1 MELSLHQ
8 VKKILHWVTVWTL
21 HEMLNYTECTLSI
34 ANFASSQI
42 WNGWQF
48 WTKKFPP
55 QLVLLLNIFT
65 KVSIN
70 FAKNG
75 LCKCSQ
81 CYPFIFN
88 TLLSVL
94 VVTLLIPERYC
105 ICLNIKFPA
114 SVFRMSFSVLIT
126 FLLPLFVSFFP
137 VDTHRRFNVDTTSY
151 RRWNDVVS
159 LLGWSTTSFTSV
171 KVTLLF
177 H

>member
-1 MELSLHQ
+1 
-8 VKKILHWVTVWTL
+8 
-21 HEMLNYTECTLSI
+21 MLNYTECTLSI

-65 KVSIN
+65 KFSIN

-137 VDTHRRFNVDTTSY
+137 CRH
-151 RRWNDVVS
+151 
-159 LLGWSTTSFTSV
+159 TTSFQCRYDLVSTLKRRRVSTGLVYHVIYQCQSYSV
-171 KVTLLF
+171 ISLN
-177 H
+177 